1 MAQYDVYPAPVGR
14 GYLLDV
20 QTDWIAG
27 LDTRVVVPLV
37 PEGGVRVTAKGLN
50 PRVEIDGVG
59 FVLATQLLAA
69 VPASILQAPRANLS
83 ARAEEITRALD
94 LVLHGF

>member
-1 MAQYDVYPAPVGR
+1 MAQYDLYHLPETG

-20 QTDWIAG
+20 QTDLMEV

-37 PEGGVRVTAKGLN
+37 PEGAVRVVARAMN
-50 PRVEIDGVG
+50 PRVEIEGAP

-69 VPASILQAPRANLS
+69 VPATMLRTPRANLS